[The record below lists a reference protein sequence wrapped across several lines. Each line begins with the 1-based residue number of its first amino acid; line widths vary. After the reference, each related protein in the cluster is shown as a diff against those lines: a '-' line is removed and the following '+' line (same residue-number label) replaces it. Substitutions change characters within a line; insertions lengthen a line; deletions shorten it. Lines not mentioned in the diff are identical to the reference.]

1 MEDEINLMDYI
12 RVIVKRKNL
21 IIAFTIIGLFV
32 GLIQGWRTPK
42 MYKAEVTLLSM
53 SSGMG
58 GLASALSGL
67 SFLGGGGG
75 GSSDDVN
82 IDIILKSR
90 SLARSIAESSNLKRV
105 IFAKKWDSQNNVW
118 IGQEPTLDEFSSAIQ
133 SGLIGKKDNKITAQ
147 WSDPQVAADIA
158 NAYARG
164 LTKFLNQKAM
174 SVNLQILD
182 EAVAPSRPYNKDTK
196 KNVGMGGGVGLFI
209 GAFLAFFLEYWGK
222 ISKCLPGGV
231 NV

>member
-21 IIAFTIIGLFV
+21 IIAFVVIGLFV

-67 SFLGGGGG
+67 SFVGGGG
-75 GSSDDVN
+75 DDKN
-82 IDIILKSR
+82 ITTILQSR
-90 SLARSIAESSNLKRV
+90 ALAKSIAEDNRHIKKLFFS
-105 IFAKKWDSQNNVW
+105 KKWDNQNNQW
-118 IGQEPTLDEFSSAIQ
+118 IGEEPALNEFASALQ
-133 SGLIGKKDNKITAQ
+133 SGFIEMKDDKLSAQ
-147 WSDPQVAADIA
+147 WSDPQVAALIA

-182 EAVAPSRPYNKDTK
+182 EAVAPPVPYNK
-196 KNVGMGGGVGLFI
+196 NVREKMMFGGGGGLFVGI
-209 GAFLAFFLEYWGK
+209 LLIFFIENLNKKSEK
-222 ISKCLPGGV
+222 I
-231 NV
+231 